1 MKKSLNIMLN
11 IFLVELEKELKNI
24 LEVFKK
30 ELLKYSFDGINIS
43 IIENIKLN
51 YYGSIS
57 TLSQIAF
64 INIENNSV
72 IIKPFEKSIIITICN
87 EINKLNL
94 DLTTSVQDDAIKVI
108 YPKITVE
115 RRNLFI
121 KKVKESGEN
130 FKINMRNTRR
140 DINNKIKN
148 MVKIEKYSKD
158 EEKKILSLVQ
168 TKTDTYIKKIDEISA
183 KKINILNQI

>member
-1 MKKSLNIMLN
+1 MKKSLDIMLN

-30 ELLKYSFDGINIS
+30 ELLKYSFDGINVS
-43 IIENIKLN
+43 IIENIKLS
-51 YYGSIS
+51 YYGSTS

-64 INIENNSV
+64 INIENNNV

-130 FKINMRNTRR
+130 FKINIRNTRR

-148 MVKIEKYSKD
+148 IVKIEKYSKD

-168 TKTDTYIKKIDEISA
+168 TKTDTYIKKIDEIST

>member
-1 MKKSLNIMLN
+1 MLN

-30 ELLKYSFDGINIS
+30 ELLKYSFDGINVS
-43 IIENIKLN
+43 IIENIKLS
-51 YYGSIS
+51 YYGSTS

-64 INIENNSV
+64 INIENNNV

-130 FKINMRNTRR
+130 FKINIRNTRR

-148 MVKIEKYSKD
+148 IVKIEKYSKD

-168 TKTDTYIKKIDEISA
+168 TKTDTYIKKIDEIST